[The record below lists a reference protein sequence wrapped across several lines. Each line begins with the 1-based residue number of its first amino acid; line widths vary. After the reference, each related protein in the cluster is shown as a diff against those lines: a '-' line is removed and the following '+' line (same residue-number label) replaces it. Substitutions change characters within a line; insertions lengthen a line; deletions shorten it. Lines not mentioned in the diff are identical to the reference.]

1 MKPVILV
8 VDDDSAIGELLSD
21 VLSAHVFEVLV
32 CQRGDAALALAAQR
46 TDIALVLLDM
56 ILPDTNGLLVLQQLQ
71 RSRPELPVVMLT
83 GLGSEADVVVGLEMG
98 ADDYIAKPF
107 NSRVVVARVKAV
119 LRRSGAL
126 GSEGAGASGSAGLMF
141 NGWRLDTLRCELFNP
156 QQQAVPLTQ
165 GEYSLL
171 LALAQN
177 ARRVLNREQL
187 LALTHSE
194 STEVFDRTID
204 VLIMRLRRKIERN
217 PHQPTL
223 IKTLRGLGYVFAADV
238 THGDKA
244 A

>member
-8 VDDDSAIGELLSD
+8 VDDDIAMGELLSD
-21 VLSAHVFEVLV
+21 VLGAHAFEVLV
-32 CQRGDAALALAAQR
+32 CQTGGDALATVAQR
-46 TDIALVLLDM
+46 ADIALVLLDM
-56 ILPDTNGLLVLQQLQ
+56 ILPDTNGLQVLQQLQ
-71 RSRPELPVVMLT
+71 RTRPELPVVMLS
-83 GLGSEADVVVGLEMG
+83 GLGSESDVVVGLEMG

-107 NSRVVVARVKAV
+107 SSRVVVARVKAV

-126 GSEGAGASGSAGLMF
+126 VSETPGVAAGLTF
-141 NGWRLDTLRCELFNP
+141 NGWRLDTTRCELYNP
-156 QQQAVPLTQ
+156 QRQAIPLTQ
-165 GEYSLL
+165 GEYGLL

-187 LALTHSE
+187 LALTHNE

-204 VLIMRLRRKIERN
+204 VLIMRLRRKIELN

-223 IKTLRGLGYVFAADV
+223 IKTLRGLGYVFSADV
-238 THGDKA
+238 THSEKA